1 MRSII
6 YSKYGS
12 PEVLEVADIEKPE
25 LDTNSILVRVRA
37 SSVNPVDYKVRRG
50 DMKILSGKKFPKY
63 AGSDFS
69 GVIENV
75 GESVAGYKKGDEV
88 YGFVSAIKGGAYSDY
103 LIADPAKVSLKPEK
117 FSFEQAASMPIAA
130 LTALQALNYL
140 GNVNEGTTVLIN
152 GATGGVGSFA
162 VQLAKAMGAEVT
174 GVCSKDNMKLCKD
187 IGADEVF
194 NYAEEELFKS
204 GRKFDVFFDAAAKS
218 TFSKSKKFINSRGI
232 YITTIPGLGV
242 IINSLFNFL
251 PFKKKAKFIM
261 VKSSG
266 IDLAIMTGFA
276 MTDTMEPVIAESF
289 SLEDVADAQ
298 ELAES
303 GKFRGKIVIKID

>member
-6 YSKYGS
+6 YNKYGG
-12 PEVLEVADIEKPE
+12 PEVFEVADVEKPE
-25 LDTNSILVRVRA
+25 PDANSILVRVKA
-37 SSVNPVDYKVRRG
+37 SSINPVDYKVRRG
-50 DMKILSGKKFPKY
+50 DMKILSGKKFPKN
-63 AGSDFS
+63 AGADFA
-69 GVIENV
+69 GVIEKA
-75 GESVAGYKKGDEV
+75 GENVAGYRKGDEI
-88 YGFVSAIKGGAYSDY
+88 YGFLNPMKGGAYSDY
-103 LIADPAKVSLKPEK
+103 LIADPANVSLKPEK

-162 VQLAKAMGAEVT
+162 VQLAKTLGAEVT
-174 GVCSKDNMKLCKD
+174 GICSENNMKLCKD
-187 IGADEVF
+187 LGADEVF
-194 NYAEEELFKS
+194 NYAEDELNRS

-218 TFSKSKKFINSRGI
+218 TFLKSKKFINSKGI
-232 YITTIPGLGV
+232 YITTIPGFGV
-242 IINSLFNFL
+242 IINRLFNFL
-251 PFKKKAKFIM
+251 PFKKKSKIIM

-276 MTDTMEPVIAESF
+276 MTETLEPVIAKSF
-289 SLEDVADAQ
+289 KLEDVADAQ

-303 GKFRGKIVIKID
+303 GKFRGKIVVKID